1 LPIESDAV
9 RWSQE
14 VTMDNNDAYEN
25 EHQARRG
32 RALLEQL
39 PAKLTPGMLI
49 GLDHFH
55 AGGLEAAERLL
66 HIGEVGEGMT
76 VVDFGAGLGGPA
88 RLAAAAGAIVVG
100 IDASPSF
107 VDLATALS
115 ARCRLSGRVEFRV
128 GDMTSPALPDHFAD
142 RVMLIHAQ
150 MNIEDKPAL
159 ARTIAR
165 ILKPGGKLLAWEVCT
180 AGAGEVTWPTPW
192 SLDGADSHL
201 VDSATMRAEFERAG
215 LHIASWEDRSAWVG
229 GWFRQAA
236 SAQVPTPS
244 LLTFLERGP
253 ERAQNF
259 ARGITTGQL
268 AVVEGVAH
276 A

>member
-1 LPIESDAV
+1 
-9 RWSQE
+9 
-14 VTMDNNDAYEN
+14 MDSNDAYEN

-32 RALLEQL
+32 RALLDQF
-39 PAKLTPGMLI
+39 PGKLTPGMLI
-49 GLDHFH
+49 GLDQFH

-66 HIGEVGEGMT
+66 RIGEIGAGMT
-76 VVDFGAGLGGPA
+76 IVDLGAGLGGPA
-88 RLAAAAGAIVVG
+88 RLAAAAGADVVG
-100 IDASPSF
+100 IDTSPSF

-115 ARCRLSGRVEFRV
+115 ARCGLSERVEFRV
-128 GDMTSPALPDHFAD
+128 GDMTSPALPDHVAD

-150 MNIEDKPAL
+150 MNIANKPAL
-159 ARTIAR
+159 ARTISR
-165 ILKPGGKLLAWEVCT
+165 ILKPGGKLLAWEVC
-180 AGAGEVTWPTPW
+180 AVGAGEVTWPMPW
-192 SLDGADSHL
+192 SLDGTDSHL
-201 VDSATMRAEFERAG
+201 VDSATLRAELERAG
-215 LHIASWEDRSAWVG
+215 LHIDSWEDRSGWVA

-236 SAQVPTPS
+236 SAPVATPS

-259 ARGITTGQL
+259 ARGIATGQL